1 MKHSPRVRWVL
12 NQVQSRYN
20 GKLVLDIGFVGSY
33 EQPFLHFA
41 LRGQGQS
48 SRLIGLDVDK
58 RGVLKFRAPN
68 SMVGEARRLPLRSKA
83 LDVVLLLEV
92 LEHLPEPLPVLQE
105 IHRVLGVEGELV
117 ITTPNSFA
125 WWNVFRHWVLGS
137 LPSRIHPNVR
147 RRYLGAP
154 DHIMFYDP
162 FSLLNLL
169 ERCGFQPVSIATK
182 NHPLPLVRRLFHSV
196 GIVDLDFWP
205 ANRFGYYLCVISRI
219 ASGRASLLT

>member
-1 MKHSPRVRWVL
+1 
-12 NQVQSRYN
+12 
-20 GKLVLDIGFVGSY
+20 
-33 EQPFLHFA
+33 
-41 LRGQGQS
+41 
-48 SRLIGLDVDK
+48 
-58 RGVLKFRAPN
+58 
-68 SMVGEARRLPLRSKA
+68 MVGEARRLPLRSEA
-83 LDVVLLLEV
+83 LDVGLFLEV
-92 LEHLPEPLPVLQE
+92 LEHLPESFPVLQE

-117 ITTPNSFA
+117 ITTPKSLA

-169 ERCGFQPVSIATK
+169 ERCGFQPVSIDTE
-182 NHPLPLVRRLFHSV
+182 NHPLPLVRRLVHSV

-205 ANRFGYYLCVISRI
+205 ANPFGHYLCVISRI